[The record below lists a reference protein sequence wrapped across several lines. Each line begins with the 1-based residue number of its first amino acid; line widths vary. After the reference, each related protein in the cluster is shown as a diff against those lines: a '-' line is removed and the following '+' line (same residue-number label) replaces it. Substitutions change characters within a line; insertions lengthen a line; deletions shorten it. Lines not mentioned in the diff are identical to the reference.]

1 MKELDFLPNWYRD
14 DRQRILRRH
23 RHYVLFG
30 LVVVL
35 LAGWS
40 IIVGRSVSNLKAQ
53 TQQIQTALEKGQ
65 QTLLSTLE
73 KELQI
78 ETLGRQAVILETLTP
93 RTAISAVLGELA
105 FCVNKQIIYSKVSL
119 VLEPIED
126 TRPKAAPATGG
137 VVRLAAAKPA
147 QASAMPDSPQRIR
160 VTLTG
165 IAAGGADVARLIERL
180 ETSDYFESVS
190 PGFSRAKKV
199 GSRDVTEFEITCW
212 VADYAVK
219 R

>member
-40 IIVGRSVSNLKAQ
+40 IIVGRAVSNLKAQ

-78 ETLGRQAVILETLTP
+78 DTLGRQAVILETLTP

-126 TRPKAAPATGG
+126 TAQKLRRRPERRPPRCSKTRA
-137 VVRLAAAKPA
+137 
-147 QASAMPDSPQRIR
+147 
-160 VTLTG
+160 G
-165 IAAGGADVARLIERL
+165 IGDA
-180 ETSDYFESVS
+180 
-190 PGFSRAKKV
+190 
-199 GSRDVTEFEITCW
+199 
-212 VADYAVK
+212 
-219 R
+219 